1 MRGLLKKIHNFVFSL
16 SLSLIFLFLFLPLIW
31 NPFIRRIRLKLE
43 RNKFERILEKKSSSS
58 EFLQTKIKSLQM
70 EKVFI
75 ETTIRLT

>member
-1 MRGLLKKIHNFVFSL
+1 M
-16 SLSLIFLFLFLPLIW
+16 FLFLFLPLVW
-31 NPFIRRIRLKLE
+31 NPFIRGIRLKLE